1 MKTSSSGALAE
12 TRALNYLKQQGLR
25 LLCQNFTCKR
35 GEIDLIMNDGN
46 TIVFVEVR
54 YRRDQRFGTAA
65 ETVSRSKQAKLIYA
79 AQFYLQKQRQQ
90 NKPCRFDV
98 IAMTAEEAEPAIQWI
113 KNAFGA

>member
-1 MKTSSSGALAE
+1 MNKRGASEEAQ
-12 TRALNYLKQQGLR
+12 ALHYLKQQGLR
-25 LLCQNFTCKR
+25 LLCKNFTCKR
-35 GEIDLIMNDGN
+35 GEIDLIMSDGN

-54 YRRDQRFGTAA
+54 YRRDARFGSAA

-79 AQFYLQKQRQQ
+79 AQYYLQQQKQP

-98 IAMTAEEAEPAIQWI
+98 IAMSASDTAPTIHWI